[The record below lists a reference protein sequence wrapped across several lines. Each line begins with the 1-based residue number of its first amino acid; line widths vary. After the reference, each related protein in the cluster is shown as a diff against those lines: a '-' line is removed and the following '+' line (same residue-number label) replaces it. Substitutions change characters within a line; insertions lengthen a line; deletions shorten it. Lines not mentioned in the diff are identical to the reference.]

1 MSESAPAG
9 LPSLDLDRI
18 VRAALREGMPWGDI
32 TTDALVPPDAPGA
45 GRLTAKA
52 RGVLAGMP
60 VAERVFHAVDAS
72 VAFRVLKP
80 DGRRVAPGDC
90 LATLSGPAA
99 SLLKAERVALNFL
112 QRMSGVAT
120 LTAMYVEAVRGT
132 RAHILDTRKTTPGL
146 RLLERY
152 AVRVGGGYNHR
163 FCLSDGVLVKDNH
176 LESLKRRGVGLKQAL
191 EQARR
196 AAPHMTRVEVEAQS
210 LAQVREALDAGADV
224 IMLDNMP
231 VPQMVEAVRMVS
243 GEALLE
249 ASGGVNLKTV
259 RAVAETGVDLI
270 SVGALTHSAPALDI
284 SLDLEQ

>member
-1 MSESAPAG
+1 MQ
-9 LPSLDLDRI
+9 LDFAAVDL
-18 VRAALREGMPWGDI
+18 VARAALREDMPWGDV
-32 TTDALVPPDAPGA
+32 TTDALVPPDAPGV
-45 GRLTAKA
+45 GRLMAKA

-60 VAERVFHAVDAS
+60 VAERVFHAVDAGI
-72 VAFRVLKP
+72 ALRVLKS
-80 DGRRVAPGDC
+80 DGSRVAPGDC

-132 RAHILDTRKTTPGL
+132 RARILDTRKTTPGL

-152 AVRVGGGYNHR
+152 AVRVGGGHNHR

-176 LESLKRRGVGLKQAL
+176 LESLKRRGIGLKEAL

-196 AAPHMTRVEVEAQS
+196 AAPHMTRIEVEAQS

-224 IMLDNMP
+224 IMLDNLS
-231 VPQMVEAVRMVS
+231 VPQMVEAVRIVQ
-243 GEALLE
+243 GKALLE
-249 ASGGVNLKTV
+249 ASGGISLKTA

-270 SVGALTHSAPALDI
+270 SAGALTHSAPALDI